1 MLILDTNAIIAG
13 IELKGAIPPAVME
26 EIRENTLRLKL
37 EIAISQGDIRVISPS
52 MESLNK
58 VLREAEKTGDELSR
72 ADTEILALALD
83 VSGIL
88 VTDDY
93 AVQNI
98 AKRLG
103 IEFREMKEIGIKK
116 VIEWKKVCRGCGR
129 EYPPDY
135 RGVCTEC
142 GNRVVRRIRKTFK

>member
-13 IELKGAIPPAVME
+13 AGLRGAIPPAVVE
-26 EIRENTLRLKL
+26 ELRENSLRLKI
-37 EIAISQGDIRVISPS
+37 EVAISQGDLRVIPPTA
-52 MESLNK
+52 ESVEK

-83 VSGIL
+83 INGIL
-88 VTDDY
+88 ITDDY

-98 AKRLG
+98 ARRLG
-103 IEFREMKEIGIKK
+103 IEFREMKEMGIKK

-135 RGVCTEC
+135 KGVCTEC
-142 GNRVVRRIRKTFK
+142 GNRVVKRIRKTFK